1 MDNVKKELIQKIQTR
16 EEVFALFS
24 RATRQPFVICDAESF
39 NDQVWIFENQE
50 DLEKQ
55 HSLLQQ
61 KKMQLPE

>member
-39 NDQVWIFENQE
+39 NDQVWISKIRKIWK
-50 DLEKQ
+50 KQ

>member
-50 DLEKQ
+50 DLE
-55 HSLLQQ
+55 
-61 KKMQLPE
+61 